1 VRAFVTGATGFV
13 GGHLVDALLAR
24 GDEVTALVR
33 SPDKAKELARRG
45 VRLVVG
51 TLDGTEPLDRAV
63 AGAEVIYHVAGL
75 TAARSEAEFLATNR
89 DGTARLLAAARQV
102 GQARVVLVSSL
113 AAAGPALEGRPLEG
127 NEAPRPV
134 TRYGRSK
141 LAAED
146 VLKSGSLPWTIIRPP
161 AVYGPADREM
171 FRVFRAASLGV
182 VPVFGDGS
190 QRLSLVF
197 GPDLA
202 AAIAA
207 AGATEATIGGTYYAC
222 HPEIITSRQLVE
234 TAAAAAGRRV
244 RIIGVPEPLARGIL
258 WATDSAAR
266 LANRATVL
274 SLDKAAEFF
283 APAWIA
289 DPSGLT
295 RAAGWAAEH
304 SFAQGARRTW
314 EWYRAHAWL

>member
-1 VRAFVTGATGFV
+1 MRAFVTGATGFV

-89 DGTARLLAAARQV
+89 DGTARLLASARQV

-127 NEAPRPV
+127 NETPRPV

-146 VLKSGSLPWTIIRPP
+146 VLKSGPLPWTIIRPP

-244 RIIGVPEPLARGIL
+244 RIIGLPEPLARGIL